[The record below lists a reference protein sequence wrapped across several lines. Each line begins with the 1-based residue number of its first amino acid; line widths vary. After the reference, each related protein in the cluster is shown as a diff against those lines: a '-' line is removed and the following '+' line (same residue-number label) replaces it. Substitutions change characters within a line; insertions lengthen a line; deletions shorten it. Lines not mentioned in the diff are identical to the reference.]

1 MRINTLSG
9 RFLLLTAL
17 FVVLAQVLI
26 LMPSVARFQHDWL
39 MLRLEKAQI
48 AALTL
53 LASDGPVPPGLEAE
67 LLENADV
74 FNVVLRRDALRQLVL
89 SGPLP
94 GPVAQSVDLRAP
106 SIAGLLGQAADTL
119 RGRADPVIRVIGAP
133 SHDAGL
139 LIEITT
145 ATAPLRAAMWDHA
158 LRLLV
163 QSAALSMATAMLL
176 VLAVQR
182 LMLRPIARLV
192 AHMKAYAEDPEDAR
206 RIVTPGRGVAEL
218 REAEAAL
225 NALQTQLTAALRQKD
240 RLAQLGTAVAKI
252 SHDLRNLLTTS
263 QLFADRIEASADP
276 GVARAAPKLVASISR
291 AVSLC
296 EATLAFGRA
305 EEPPP
310 RLTRLALR
318 PLVEDLIEGE
328 GLTGSEGPVRAL
340 IDIAPGLTL
349 RADPEQLY
357 RVLSNLVRNARQA
370 IEQTGA
376 PGTIELSAGEDD
388 AAWWLRVGDDG
399 PGLPP
404 KAREN
409 LFSAFA
415 GGTRRGGSGLGLAI
429 AQELVR
435 GHGGRLTLERSDSDG
450 TTFMVTL
457 PKSVGG

>member
-1 MRINTLSG
+1 MV
-9 RFLLLTAL
+9 LTVL
-17 FVVLAQVLI
+17 FVVLAQLLI

-74 FNVVLRRDALRQLVL
+74 YNVVLRRDALRQLVL

-94 GPVAQSVDLRAP
+94 GAVARSLDLRAP
-106 SIAGLLGQAADTL
+106 SIGMLLVQAVDTL
-119 RGRADPVIRVIGAP
+119 RGSADPVIRVLGAP

-139 LIEITT
+139 LIEVTV
-145 ATAPLRAAMWDHA
+145 AAEPLRHAMWDHA

-163 QSAALSMATAMLL
+163 QSAALSMATALL
-176 VLAVQR
+176 LFLAVQR

-192 AHMKAYAEDPEDAR
+192 GHMKAYAANPEDAR
-206 RIVTPGRGVAEL
+206 RIVTPGNGVAEL

-225 NALQTQLTAALRQKD
+225 HGLQTQLTAALRQKD
-240 RLAQLGTAVAKI
+240 RLAQLGAAVAKI
-252 SHDLRNLLTTS
+252 SHDLRNLLTTA

-276 GVARAAPKLVASISR
+276 GVARAAPKLVGSISR

-296 EATLAFGRA
+296 ESTLAFGKA

-310 RLTRLALR
+310 RLARVAVR
-318 PLVEDLIEGE
+318 PLVEDLLEGE
-328 GLTGSEGPVRAL
+328 AIGPDGLVRAV
-340 IDIAPGLTL
+340 IDIAPGFAL
-349 RADPEQLY
+349 RADSEQLY
-357 RVLSNLVRNARQA
+357 RILSNLVRNARQA
-370 IEQTGA
+370 IEQTGDA
-376 PGTIELSAGEDD
+376 GTIEIAAGEDD
-388 AAWWLRVGDDG
+388 ADWWIRVGDTG

-409 LFSAFA
+409 LFLAFS
-415 GGTRRGGSGLGLAI
+415 GGARRGGAGLGLAI
-429 AQELVR
+429 AHELVR
-435 GHGGRLTLERSDSDG
+435 GHGGQLTLERSDAGG
-450 TTFMVTL
+450 TEFLIRL
-457 PKSVGG
+457 PKDVAF